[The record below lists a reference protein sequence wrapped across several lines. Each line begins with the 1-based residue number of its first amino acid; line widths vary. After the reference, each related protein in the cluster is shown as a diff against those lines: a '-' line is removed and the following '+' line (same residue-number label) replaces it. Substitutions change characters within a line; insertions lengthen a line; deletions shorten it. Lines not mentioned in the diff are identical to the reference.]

1 MAAEILRFDTSEEQC
16 IRRSEECAKRGDKV
30 RSLLYAFMPESG
42 SRAAVM
48 RRAAALYECGDFSP
62 ALATLMKMRAEGD
75 RGGDMYALIVKI
87 LDGMTR
93 YRSAAYFMCEG
104 ADAMSLTV
112 SSDGIK
118 SRRVYDRTLFA
129 VRAIYPDIASPGD
142 AAGVLYV
149 LSRSFRGQDESLAGE
164 MLFDERDAGGATVM
178 FKATGVLYPEKLVP
192 PLAHKLID
200 VCGKVLETDMAD
212 APLHEVLSA
221 LTVAY
226 SAVGRHEDAR
236 GAGEMLSG
244 LDLPDDDLELVKAT
258 AALIGAGMDG
268 DARYY
273 LDELCERYPVGS
285 VLILAAEADM
295 NAGDADSA
303 RMRLARCLR
312 SDPGNRMAE
321 YLLRRAKKGCA
332 NVEYGLTL
340 PEAETNKLYERIM
353 LAARV
358 YGIGGA
364 RDKKT
369 DDAVRYLLTRTDA
382 DGAAELADTIA
393 ATGVGRE
400 AFLEYLL
407 DAEGM
412 PCVKRNILYELLK
425 SGERDVPLYS
435 FGYRTASPSEGAL
448 SLAES
453 ESVRRAYLYAYSTA
467 TVYCNGSIPDAMFRS
482 VAPLLP
488 KFVRRREFVR
498 SCAAA
503 LIIAGGCRPQ
513 CVGLDKD
520 VIMAGSNEKTM
531 NSILDAFAEASRRGS
546 NE

>member
-1 MAAEILRFDTSEEQC
+1 MKVCKNCGQQTDDDRVRCPACGHVFEADIDAVLSRMKSDLNDCKAVYMAPAAPRPEPAQPAAPQEAAQQPAAQQEAAQQPAMPQAAQQPARQTAGSKEQYDMMATLAEMSGE
-16 IRRSEECAKRGDKV
+16 IRALHNEIGRMQAMNAQGPYFRSGGGQYYGTPRQGKLVKV
-30 RSLLYAFMPESG
+30 RSTN
-42 SRAAVM
+42 R
-48 RRAAALYECGDFSP
+48 
-62 ALATLMKMRAEGD
+62 
-75 RGGDMYALIVKI
+75 I
-87 LDGMTR
+87 
-93 YRSAAYFMCEG
+93 
-104 ADAMSLTV
+104 
-112 SSDGIK
+112 
-118 SRRVYDRTLFA
+118 
-129 VRAIYPDIASPGD
+129 
-142 AAGVLYV
+142 
-149 LSRSFRGQDESLAGE
+149 
-164 MLFDERDAGGATVM
+164 
-178 FKATGVLYPEKLVP
+178 
-192 PLAHKLID
+192 
-200 VCGKVLETDMAD
+200 
-212 APLHEVLSA
+212 VLSA
-221 LTVAY
+221 INIILIAVSVALFFGTWVNFTVAENAY
-226 SAVGRHEDAR
+226 SF
-236 GAGEMLSG
+236 
-244 LDLPDDDLELVKAT
+244 
-258 AALIGAGMDG
+258 
-268 DARYY
+268 
-273 LDELCERYPVGS
+273 
-285 VLILAAEADM
+285 
-295 NAGDADSA
+295 
-303 RMRLARCLR
+303 
-312 SDPGNRMAE
+312 
-321 YLLRRAKKGCA
+321 KGF
-332 NVEYGLTL
+332 
-340 PEAETNKLYERIM
+340 
-353 LAARV
+353 
-358 YGIGGA
+358 
-364 RDKKT
+364 
-369 DDAVRYLLTRTDA
+369 DAVRYLLTRTDA